1 MASYTHWTLLAN
13 RWAACVNYGSPI
25 SAWTSEMHTILKEC
39 GGDTLAAGQ
48 ELCRRRAA
56 RQSLKSAR

>member
-1 MASYTHWTLLAN
+1 MPSYTHWTLLAN

-39 GGDTLAAGQ
+39 GGDKLAAYQ